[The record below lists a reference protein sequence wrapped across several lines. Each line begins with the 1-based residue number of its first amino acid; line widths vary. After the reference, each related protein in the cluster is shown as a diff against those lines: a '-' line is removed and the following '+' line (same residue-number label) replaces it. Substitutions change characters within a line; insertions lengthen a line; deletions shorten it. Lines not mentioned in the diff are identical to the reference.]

1 MRAYRST
8 DSISCGE
15 IEMAKVEIVVGG
27 MSCGMCQSAVQEALS
42 GVNGVAEATVDLEGG
57 RATVVFDEGTTSLDA
72 LRAAVEDAGF
82 DVE

>member
-1 MRAYRST
+1 
-8 DSISCGE
+8 
-15 IEMAKVEIVVGG
+15 MAKVEIVVGG

>member
-1 MRAYRST
+1 
-8 DSISCGE
+8 
-15 IEMAKVEIVVGG
+15 MAKVEIVVGG

-42 GVNGVAEATVDLEGG
+42 GVKGVAEAAVDLEGG

-72 LRAAVEDAGF
+72 LRAAVEDVGF

>member
-1 MRAYRST
+1 
-8 DSISCGE
+8 
-15 IEMAKVEIVVGG
+15 MAKVEIAVGG

-42 GVNGVAEATVDLEGG
+42 GVEGVTEAAVDLEGG
-57 RATVVFDEGTTSLDA
+57 RATVIFDEGRTNLDA